1 MQVHNLTQGSPEWHA
16 YRREHFNA
24 SDAPAMLSCS
34 PYKTRDQLIA
44 ELATGITPDVDAA
57 TQRVFD
63 AGHRYEALAR
73 PLAEKIIGEELAPL
87 VGSNGKYSASFDGV
101 TLMGDTGW
109 EHKSLN
115 AELRAAMVDGCTG
128 SDLPKVF
135 RVQMEQQCM
144 VEEGLTRV
152 LFTASKWDGDELVE
166 ARHCW
171 YTPDPALRAEIVA
184 GWAQLEKEVAAYVVP
199 DTAPVKVV
207 AEAVTALPTVFAQVS
222 GSIALKDNLPE
233 YEVALRDF
241 IDNRLISKPE
251 TDQDFANLDLQIK
264 ALKGAEA
271 ALDASEEQ
279 ALSQAEMLSAFKRQK
294 DMLHKLTRDTRLAA
308 EKLLDARKEQIKLE
322 QVQRGQ
328 KEFAA
333 HMAGLNTRLGKPYM
347 PTVPADFAGAIKGK
361 RTVDSLRDA
370 VNTELARAKIAANE
384 IADRIQVN
392 LTTLR
397 ELASDHAFLFADTS
411 TIALKAA
418 DDLTTLVKARIA
430 EHDAKEAARVAAD
443 KEKLRV
449 QAEAQATA
457 KVAEH
462 NRMLMSE
469 ISGIQQQVAIAQ
481 VGRAGVRKGGTIEC
495 IRETLAE
502 TEAWE
507 IDAEH
512 FGAMA
517 GLAQS
522 AKETAVAQIKSL
534 LDAAT
539 AREQAVHT
547 GATAQ
552 AEIAE
557 ASATGQLAA
566 PLADDLS
573 TLAREKTQEAVAGID
588 AAQAISTAQRAAASS
603 PAVVPLR
610 AAPAPAA
617 TPSTAASL
625 KLGTITERLGF
636 ALTADFLAN
645 TLDFAPAATAGNSKL
660 YHEADFPLILAA
672 LVRHIEGV
680 QAKAA
685 A

>member
-16 YRREHFNA
+16 YRRNHFNA
-24 SDAPAMLSCS
+24 SDAPAMLGCS

-44 ELATGITPDVDAA
+44 ELATGIVPEVDAA
-57 TQRVFD
+57 TQRIFD
-63 AGHRYEALAR
+63 AGHRFEDQAR

-128 SDLPKVF
+128 ADLPKVY

-144 VEEGLTRV
+144 VEEDLTRV
-152 LFTASKWDGDELVE
+152 LFTASKWNGDELVE

-171 YTPDPALRAEIVA
+171 YTPDAELRAEIIA
-184 GWAQLEKEVAAYVVP
+184 GWAQLEKEVAAYV
-199 DTAPVKVV
+199 APNATPQKVV
-207 AEAVTALPTVFAQVS
+207 AEAVTALPTVFAQVT

-241 IDNRLISKPE
+241 IDHRLITKPE
-251 TDQDFANLDLQIK
+251 SDQDFANLDLQIK

-333 HMAGLNTRLGKPYM
+333 HIASLNTRLGKPYM
-347 PTVPADFAGAIKGK
+347 PTVPNDFPGAIKNK

-370 VNTELARAKIAANE
+370 VNTELARAKITANE

-397 ELASDHAFLFADTS
+397 ELASAHVFLFADTP
-411 TIALKAA
+411 TIVLKAA

-430 EHDAKEAARVAAD
+430 EHEAKESARQEAERERIRAEEEA
-443 KEKLRV
+443 KAQRAMRE
-449 QAEAQATA
+449 AEAHRERERQEEQRKQALQKERDDQA
-457 KVAEH
+457 
-462 NRMLMSE
+462 
-469 ISGIQQQVAIAQ
+469 AIA
-481 VGRAGVRKGGTIEC
+481 
-495 IRETLAE
+495 
-502 TEAWE
+502 
-507 IDAEH
+507 
-512 FGAMA
+512 
-517 GLAQS
+517 
-522 AKETAVAQIKSL
+522 
-534 LDAAT
+534 AA
-539 AREQAVHT
+539 A
-547 GATAQ
+547 
-552 AEIAE
+552 
-557 ASATGQLAA
+557 ASQQLAA
-566 PLADDLS
+566 PLAEDLS
-573 TLAREKTQEAVAGID
+573 NLAREKTQEAVAGID
-588 AAQAISTAQRAAASS
+588 AAQAITTAQRAAATG
-603 PAVVPLR
+603 PAVAPLR
-610 AAPAPAA
+610 PAPAA
-617 TPSTAASL
+617 APTTPASL
-625 KLGTITERLGF
+625 KLGTIAERLGF
-636 ALTADFLAN
+636 SLSADFLRG
-645 TLDFAPAATAGNSKL
+645 LGFEPAAKVGAHGV
-660 YHEADFPLILAA
+660 YHEALFPHMLAA